1 VGVIA
6 GAQAKGDG
14 LSAES
19 IADACRLPIV
29 GLDESG
35 FRDTQQLAAVGLPK
49 QQTAG
54 DAAGVGVSQVNDRS
68 PSIEELSGLS
78 AVIHDSHRSRI
89 AAELSM
95 GLSSAEMWIAEPAC
109 G

>member
-1 VGVIA
+1 MGVIA

-19 IADACRLPIV
+19 LADACRLPIV
-29 GLDESG
+29 GVDERG
-35 FRDTQQLAAVGLPK
+35 LRYTPQHAAVGLPK

-54 DAAGVGVSQVNDRS
+54 DAAGVGVSQVNDGS

-78 AVIHDSHRSRI
+78 AVVHDSHRSRI
-89 AAELSM
+89 AAELSV
-95 GLSSAEMWIAEPAC
+95 GLSSVEMWIAEPAC